1 MSTSGGQ
8 SARAF
13 SCTRCFER
21 KVKCDRQSPCLN
33 CLRSKTDCI
42 FRVPPAPRRRKKQPH
57 GDFLLAHLKDYQ
69 HTLRGHGIGTEAP
82 VTLAQAQASSSNRG
96 DQGSFLDHHGST
108 SSTETVRSTEAFIT
122 SDSRQTGQLIVD
134 QGKSRFVENNL
145 WASLSQE
152 VRIYQMSLLPVSNR
166 KKCYSSVGRRK

>member
-21 KVKCDRQSPCLN
+21 KVKCDRQNPCSN
-33 CLRSKTDCI
+33 CLRSKADCI

-57 GDFLLAHLKDYQ
+57 GDFLTARSKDYQ
-69 HTLRGHGIGTEAP
+69 HALRGRGIGTETP
-82 VTLAQAQASSSNRG
+82 LMPAQAQASSPNRG
-96 DQGSFLDHHGST
+96 DQGPLLDHHGST
-108 SSTETVRSTEAFIT
+108 NSTETGRSTEAFIA

-134 QGKSRFVENNL
+134 QGKSRFLENDL

-152 VRIYQMSLLPVSNR
+152 VRTYWMSLLSVSD
-166 KKCYSSVGRRK
+166 